1 MNNNE
6 KRIIEKITEALNQI
20 LSGKKT
26 EPIQCENSP
35 QSLGILIRKTNEVI
49 CFFSEILDFI
59 LPLSKGLLNENLP
72 QGSNPLVFLFK
83 EFHTHLRKFKNGVH
97 EIKSGVNGGIH
108 ELETGVHEGVH
119 ELKSEVHGLGES
131 HVLKDTKNTG
141 CNEDKKQKIES
152 NEDEMQEEVQV
163 TEYKEKEGDGIADK
177 YRMLLENARDIILFI
192 SPDGYILEANKAA
205 IDAYG
210 YSRDE
215 LLSLKIFD
223 LHNENNSLVIEQY
236 LNESNHSGITY
247 ETVNLRRDGSTFP
260 VEVSSQ
266 SVIIGDQQI
275 LVQIIRDITD
285 RKCVEENLRYFASYD
300 ALTGITNRRVLEETY
315 NEMFGPA
322 SDISFMKRTGAL
334 ILIDIDNFKFINDT
348 FGHTVGDMVLVNLVS
363 ILKRNLRND
372 DLLARF
378 GGDEFCVLLKNVNV
392 QQANIIAEKLRRA
405 VEQSR
410 VLLGE
415 SDISFGYTIS
425 VGVAPILG
433 GMLEFQEIISRADYA
448 LYQSKENGRNRVSC
462 ISNEQISKDKLV
474 ETNNM
479 IFLINEALN
488 TNRIVLYFQPIVE
501 ISTGKVIHHEALIRI
516 LTKTGEIIYPGK
528 TLPIAERFGLMPLID
543 RQVLKLSFE
552 ALEKYPELKLFINL
566 SGASI
571 GDDSIVSMIEENI
584 NRRKVDPSRLGF
596 EIAETLAMKDF
607 ARAELWIKQLRQK
620 GCRFALDDFG
630 VGFSS
635 FSYLQYLS
643 VDYVKID
650 GSYIRDLDRNYKNR
664 ALVQAI
670 NIVAHSFGKKV
681 IAEFVENSSILNILS
696 QDKVNYGQGYYLG
709 HPEPVPKFESIPV
722 YIEGNKKVRVE
733 ENKKAEKNKKVDKR

>member
-141 CNEDKKQKIES
+141 CNEDKKQKYES

-285 RKCVEENLRYFASYD
+285 RKRVEENLRYFASYD
-300 ALTGITNRRVLEETY
+300 ALTGIPNRRVLEETY

-392 QQANIIAEKLRRA
+392 QQANIIVEKLRRA

-584 NRRKVDPSRLGF
+584 NRRKFDPSRLGF

-630 VGFSS
+630 AGFSS